1 MVDSQHPKLVNVK
14 FEVGTVKS
22 FRKNV
27 GKLVTGADREKAEE
41 VVLKALANHMTVNV
55 NVFRSFVE

>member
-1 MVDSQHPKLVNVK
+1 MVDAQHPKLVNVE

-27 GKLVTGADREKAEE
+27 GELVTGAHRKKVEE

>member
-1 MVDSQHPKLVNVK
+1 MVDAQHPKLVNVE
-14 FEVGTVKS
+14 FELGTVKC

-27 GKLVTGADREKAEE
+27 GELVTGADRKKAEE
-41 VVLKALANHMTVNV
+41 VVLKVLANHMTVNV